1 MSVFMDQ
8 YGNLDLNKDGV
19 IDFRDNIDADGDGRI
34 TRLDMDHPNTQYQTD
49 VLYSPVG
56 EGAAGIQRND
66 SWVQNAFN
74 TDGTLKKGDWAG
86 DINDTN
92 NAMDDLLKSD
102 KFNNGRV
109 PDVSMVENVTKTA
122 DGDIVILNDNKQTGV
137 KGIVE
142 ETELSNIFLSD
153 MNTKVIQDTLRYKV
167 YKQTKMVVDYQSSQE
182 LFIVMRSVLLQHANF
197 KIAQKNL
204 VKEIKRLNKL
214 VVDYASHEV
223 SSNVKQFNVYI
234 NDIQNLPE
242 PNARPGFSDSGSRN
256 RSQDMSAHIAI

>member
-1 MSVFMDQ
+1 
-8 YGNLDLNKDGV
+8 
-19 IDFRDNIDADGDGRI
+19 
-34 TRLDMDHPNTQYQTD
+34 
-49 VLYSPVG
+49 
-56 EGAAGIQRND
+56 
-66 SWVQNAFN
+66 
-74 TDGTLKKGDWAG
+74 
-86 DINDTN
+86 
-92 NAMDDLLKSD
+92 MDDLLKSD

-109 PDVSMVENVTKTA
+109 PNVSMVENITKTS

-167 YKQTKMVVDYQSSQE
+167 YKQTKMVVDYQSAQE

-204 VKEIKRLNKL
+204 VEEIKRLNKL

-223 SSNVKQFNVYI
+223 SSNVK
-234 NDIQNLPE
+234 
-242 PNARPGFSDSGSRN
+242 
-256 RSQDMSAHIAI
+256 AI

>member
-8 YGNLDLNKDGV
+8 YGNLDTNDDGL
-19 IDFRDNIDADGDGRI
+19 INSLDAG
-34 TRLDMDHPNTQYQTD
+34 YQTD
-49 VLYSPVG
+49 TLYSAVG

-74 TDGTLKKGDWAG
+74 KDGTLNKGDWAG
-86 DINDTN
+86 DKTDTN

-109 PDVSMVENVTKTA
+109 PNVSMVENVTKTA

-142 ETELSNIFLSD
+142 ETELSKFFLSD

-167 YKQTKMVVDYQSSQE
+167 YKQTKMVVDYQSGQE
-182 LFIVMRSVLLQHANF
+182 LFIVMRSILLQHANF
-197 KIAQKNL
+197 KISQKNL
-204 VKEIKRLNKL
+204 VEEIKRLNKL
-214 VVDYASHEV
+214 VVDYSSHEV

-234 NDIQNLPE
+234 NDIQNLPP